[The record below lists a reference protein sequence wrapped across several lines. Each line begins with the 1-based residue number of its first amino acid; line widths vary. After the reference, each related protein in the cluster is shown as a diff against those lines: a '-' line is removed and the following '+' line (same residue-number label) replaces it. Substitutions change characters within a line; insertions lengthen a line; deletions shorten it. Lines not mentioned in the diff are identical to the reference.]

1 MTVIHT
7 IKNKICSTITKMI
20 NLCFIIPAFEY
31 FIRNPF
37 PFFNR
42 KHMFDTIC
50 IIKPEHL
57 FVNRFMI
64 WSLHKGTLR
73 LRFKINRISVYP
85 ADTCEWERHWFD
97 PQLNHINFKKT
108 SVEWKTSSQFF
119 TWMLTSYLFTSQTTS
134 NQPFRQICTFAART
148 VWKGSNLQVSVY
160 LESILTAAYAKLHG

>member
-108 SVEWKTSSQFF
+108 SVEWKTSSQFLPECSH
-119 TWMLTSYLFTSQTTS
+119 LTCLPVKRQVTNRSGRSAHLLRGPYEKVVICRYPSIS
-134 NQPFRQICTFAART
+134 NRF
-148 VWKGSNLQVSVY
+148 
-160 LESILTAAYAKLHG
+160 